1 MTGLWVV
8 FDWPLGPGA
17 QVSYTPP
24 G

>member
-24 G
+24 A